1 MLTIQNLHNVIPHEE
16 RYKHTYITGQSG
28 SGKTEINKTLCL
40 SDYKKNDSSII
51 IVEPHGDLSIQIA
64 KNIEDKNSF
73 AQIRLG
79 TYNADKRDFT
89 TALKYLNKAKQSG
102 NLYANLPLAFLYY
115 KGEGVSKDIEKSF
128 ALLQESADTDPVAAF
143 QLARFYLQG
152 INTKVDNE
160 KGVKYL
166 ELAASKNIA
175 LAQDITISMY
185 KEGLFGQPKDQK
197 KVEYWEN
204 KRDQN
209 IEDTNYDI
217 YKIYIY
223 HSLLTFY

>member
-1 MLTIQNLHNVIPHEE
+1 MFKNILLITFSLFFFTACAFKMPNFSSFSSSKKDDLGKFLEE
-16 RYKHTYITGQSG
+16 ANECQKIDEDE
-28 SGKTEINKTLCL
+28 KKL
-40 SDYKKNDSSII
+40 SCY
-51 IVEPHGDLSIQIA
+51 

-115 KGEGVSKDIEKSF
+115 KGEGVSKDVPKSF
-128 ALLQESADTDPVAAF
+128 ELLQESADTDPVAAF

-160 KGVKYL
+160 KGVELL
-166 ELAASKNIA
+166 EFAASQGVLEAQKMLVNTYKN
-175 LAQDITISMY
+175 
-185 KEGLFGQPKDQK
+185 GLFKQPRDQVKVDFWQK
-197 KVEYWEN
+197 KIKEN
-204 KRDQN
+204 K
-209 IEDTNYDI
+209 EDINR
-217 YKIYIY
+217 KIYI
-223 HSLLTFY
+223 L

>member
-1 MLTIQNLHNVIPHEE
+1 MLKNVLLIAFSLLFFTACSFKMPSFPSFSSSKKDDLTKFLEE
-16 RYKHTYITGQSG
+16 ANECQKL
-28 SGKTEINKTLCL
+28 EE
-40 SDYKKNDSSII
+40 DEKKL
-51 IVEPHGDLSIQIA
+51 VCY

-79 TYNADKRDFT
+79 TYNADKRDFSA
-89 TALKYLNKAKQSG
+89 ALKYLNKAKQSG
-102 NLYANLPLAFLYY
+102 NIYANLPLAFLYY
-115 KGEGVSKDIEKSF
+115 KGEGISKDIPKSF
-128 ALLQESADTDPVAAF
+128 ELLQESADTDPVAAF

-166 ELAASKNIA
+166 ELAASKNVSLA
-175 LAQDITISMY
+175 LDITISTY

-197 KVEYWEN
+197 KVEFWEN

-217 YKIYIY
+217 YKI
-223 HSLLTFY
+223 